1 MPEGCEQPDRGPCCS
16 SFARRRSLSITVV
29 GAASLAVLWVL
40 LLWRAHHEQE
50 SSLVGSLRN
59 AWLPLLPLML
69 SLVAW
74 DVLSSQRQ
82 IGTGMQTLKTSM
94 YSHKKV

>member
-1 MPEGCEQPDRGPCCS
+1 M
-16 SFARRRSLSITVV
+16 V
-29 GAASLAVLWVL
+29 AAVPLALLWVV
-40 LLWRAHHEQE
+40 LLWRAHYEQG
-50 SSLVGSLRN
+50 SSLIGSWRN

-82 IGTGMQTLKTSM
+82 IGDGLQTLKTSM